1 MGMMAWWMTWRLVSW
16 LFFFFSTMKNES
28 MKSVNLEKKYH
39 HTMLAAL
46 RRGTL
51 EYNILT
57 RDTFAYLSPST
68 ELV

>member
-46 RRGTL
+46 RMRTSYDDQISAETL
-51 EYNILT
+51 LPT
-57 RDTFAYLSPST
+57 
-68 ELV
+68 

>member
-51 EYNILT
+51 QYT
-57 RDTFAYLSPST
+57 T
-68 ELV
+68 

>member
-1 MGMMAWWMTWRLVSW
+1 MGMMAWWMTCRLVSW

-46 RRGTL
+46 RRKNTL
-51 EYNILT
+51 VHYIQT
-57 RDTFAYLSPST
+57 RAVKRSIG
-68 ELV
+68 